1 MVVVLFLEQQILS
14 DKFNGFIDGCGNNSQ
29 YIFVGGSQTMTHQQ
43 ASQLASQPAAAIP
56 EEDWLVDGVLH
67 FTFIDSCR
75 YLLSLNDEMLIII
88 QFTQIIIITNCRMP
102 HSQ

>member
-14 DKFNGFIDGCGNNSQ
+14 DKLNGFIDGCGNNSQ
-29 YIFVGGSQTMTHQQ
+29 YIFVGGSQTMTHQP
-43 ASQLASQPAAAIP
+43 ASQPAAAAIP